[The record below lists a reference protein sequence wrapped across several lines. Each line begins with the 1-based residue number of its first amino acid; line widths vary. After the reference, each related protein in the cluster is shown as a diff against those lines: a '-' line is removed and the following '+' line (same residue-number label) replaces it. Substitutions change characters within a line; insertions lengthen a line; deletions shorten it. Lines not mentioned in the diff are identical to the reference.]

1 MELICSWVNNPDV
14 IPTSLIDWP
23 SVGEYP
29 INEYVTLG
37 LLDITSP
44 TLFPNGSS
52 NCLEPQLW

>member
-37 LLDITSP
+37 LLDIASP
-44 TLFPNGSS
+44 TVVNGSC
-52 NCLEPQLW
+52 NWLEPQLW

>member
-1 MELICSWVNNPDV
+1 MELICAWVNNPDV

-37 LLDITSP
+37 LLDIEFP
-44 TLFPNGSS
+44 TLFPNGS
-52 NCLEPQLW
+52 CDWLEP